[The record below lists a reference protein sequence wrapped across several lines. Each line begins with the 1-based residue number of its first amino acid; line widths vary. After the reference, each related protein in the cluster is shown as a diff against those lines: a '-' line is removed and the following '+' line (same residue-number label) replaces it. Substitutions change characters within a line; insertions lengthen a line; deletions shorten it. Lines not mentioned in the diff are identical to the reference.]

1 MGEEFDG
8 IGGARGVSDG
18 IKALIVPVM
27 FGGRAYVVARGSAI
41 SPGKPLSSSIMDD
54 DFTAGGRKWSLV
66 KVEVAMNEC
75 MRR

>member
-27 FGGRAYVVARGSAI
+27 FGCRAYVVARGSAI
-41 SPGKPLSSSIMDD
+41 SPGKPLANSVMDYN
-54 DFTAGGRKWSLV
+54 FTARGRKGCFIE
-66 KVEVAMNEC
+66 VEVSMNERMC
-75 MRR
+75 R